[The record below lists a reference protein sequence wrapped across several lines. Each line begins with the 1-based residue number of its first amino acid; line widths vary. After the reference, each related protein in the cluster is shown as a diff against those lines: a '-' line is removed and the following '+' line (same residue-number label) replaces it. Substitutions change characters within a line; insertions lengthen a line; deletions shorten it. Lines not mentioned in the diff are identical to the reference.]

1 MFVKSATCY
10 SLYLLNKLSNS
21 VYNMQC
27 IKGCKGNKYMTLQ
40 KLLSK
45 TRQVIDEYQLI
56 DDGDHIAVGISG
68 GKDSLTLL
76 YVLSHLRKFY
86 PKKFELTAIT
96 VDLGL
101 GNQDFSTIKELCK
114 QLDVNYHIE
123 STQIFDIVF
132 HERQESNPCALCA
145 KMRKG
150 ALNNKIAEF
159 GCNKVAYAHHKDDF
173 IETLLLSMFYEG
185 QFYTFAPS
193 TFLDGSNLT
202 IIRPLMYVL
211 ECEIIGFANKY
222 ELPIV
227 KSTCPADGNT
237 KREYIKTLL
246 ATLNKDNPNIKKNL
260 FHAVVTGHIN
270 DWELLTKSVK

>member
-1 MFVKSATCY
+1 
-10 SLYLLNKLSNS
+10 
-21 VYNMQC
+21 
-27 IKGCKGNKYMTLQ
+27 MTLQ

-45 TRQVIDEYQLI
+45 TRQVIDEYNLI
-56 DDGDHIAVGISG
+56 EENDHIAVGISG

-76 YVLSHLRKFY
+76 YALSHLRRFY

-101 GNQDFSTIKELCK
+101 ENQDFSTIKELCK
-114 QLDVNYHIE
+114 QLEVDYHIE
-123 STQIFDIVF
+123 HTNIYDIVF
-132 HERQESNPCALCA
+132 QERQESNPCALCA

-150 ALNNKIAEF
+150 ALNNKIIDF

-193 TFLDGSNLT
+193 TYLDGSNLT

-211 ECEIIGFANKY
+211 ESEVVGFANKY
-222 ELPIV
+222 SLPVV

-237 KREYIKTLL
+237 KREYIKQLI
-246 ATLNKDNPNIKKNL
+246 ATLNRENPNIKKNL
-260 FHAVVTGHIN
+260 FHSITTGHIN
-270 DWELLTKSVK
+270 DWELLINSKTTK